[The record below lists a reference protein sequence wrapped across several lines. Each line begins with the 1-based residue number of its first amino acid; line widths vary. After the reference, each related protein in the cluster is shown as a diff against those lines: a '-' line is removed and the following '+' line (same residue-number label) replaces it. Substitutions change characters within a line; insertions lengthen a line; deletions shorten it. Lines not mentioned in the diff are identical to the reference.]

1 MSSITALDLSRNTH
15 FGNDGLFNFI
25 TSYRESNST
34 FHLKSLC
41 LRNTGLDGMWRDSA
55 GLSGIVSLSHF
66 LSLPVNSIT
75 ALDVSENHLFGD
87 EGVALFF
94 KNMCKNTIL
103 KYLNMSECAITSRA
117 SSNHIAKYINGNKVG
132 HHTVVCVMIFCV
144 QQPRAFYD
152 QKCSAKYAHFLSC
165 VLFYFLFA
173 TLLLNNTICK
183 RRTRKLNKQVNTST
197 TNTTTYLHL
206 LIPFYSE

>member
-94 KNMCKNTIL
+94 KNMSKSSIL

-117 SSNHIAKYINGNKVG
+117 SSNHIAKYIHGNKVC
-132 HHTVVCVMIFCV
+132 HHTVFCVMNFFV
-144 QQPRAFYD
+144 Q
-152 QKCSAKYAHFLSC
+152 
-165 VLFYFLFA
+165 
-173 TLLLNNTICK
+173 
-183 RRTRKLNKQVNTST
+183 
-197 TNTTTYLHL
+197 
-206 LIPFYSE
+206 